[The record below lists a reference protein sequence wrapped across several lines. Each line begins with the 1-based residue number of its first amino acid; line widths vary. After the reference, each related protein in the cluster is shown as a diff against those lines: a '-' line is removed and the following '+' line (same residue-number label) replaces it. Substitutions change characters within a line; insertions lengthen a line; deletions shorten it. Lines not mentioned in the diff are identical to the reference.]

1 MIPSNETE
9 RTAAINAAAKSL
21 IQSLSPNEGYCPG
34 KIGQEFADALIQ
46 AIETDPGLIADGI
59 DSDLGHECVEFII
72 TRTLDRLNYHYNE
85 RNKPSA

>member
-1 MIPSNETE
+1 MIPKNETE

-21 IQSLSPNEGYCPG
+21 IQSLSPCEGYCPG
-34 KIGQEFADALIQ
+34 EIGKQFADALIE
-46 AIETDPGLIADGI
+46 AIENDPGLIAEGI
-59 DSDLGHECVEFII
+59 DSELGHECVEFVI